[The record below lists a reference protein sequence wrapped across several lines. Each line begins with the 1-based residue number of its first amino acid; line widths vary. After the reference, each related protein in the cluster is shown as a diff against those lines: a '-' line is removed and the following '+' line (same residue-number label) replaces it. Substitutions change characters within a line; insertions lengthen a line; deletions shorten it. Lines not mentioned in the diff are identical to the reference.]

1 MRELRPLGS
10 VRGVLRKEHSYRD
23 HFLVALSIKLIVAM
37 ELFLNR
43 SVKISHLA
51 ALTDREN

>member
-1 MRELRPLGS
+1 MHL
-10 VRGVLRKEHSYRD
+10 K
-23 HFLVALSIKLIVAM
+23 VALNMALFVAM

-51 ALTDREN
+51 ALKDREN